1 MISGKLRRNI
11 SYLLIYGAFLG
22 IPAGCV
28 PFDKIY
34 SHEFDSGF
42 FTLKT
47 PEIKAE
53 RVYLDLKGDSVAV
66 YPIARENT
74 IILPDANV
82 TNGIKISSVKPGTF
96 LYNSTFMKSSL
107 DFDLSTVLV
116 KFRPARENVAS
127 QLNANVN
134 GVLYAGFRKDY
145 FKLKTNIS
153 PMNELHSFVRH
164 TGFDFGVF
172 AGFGITPV
180 NPTVTKNR
188 TMQEY
193 DGIVFQ
199 KGISVFGTFENL
211 SVGLALGFDNLLS
224 RDRRI
229 WIYNQ
234 NPWIGLVL
242 GIANF

>member
-1 MISGKLRRNI
+1 MIFNKPTGRFL
-11 SYLLIYGAFLG
+11 YLIAYGSFLV
-22 IPAGCV
+22 IPQSCA

-53 RVYLDLKGDSVAV
+53 RIYLDLKGDSVVV
-66 YPIARENT
+66 YPIAREDK
-74 IILPDANV
+74 IILPDGSV
-82 TNGIKISSVKPGTF
+82 SNGIKISSVRPGTF
-96 LYNSTFMKSSL
+96 LYNSTFVKSSI
-107 DFDLSTVLV
+107 DIDLSTVLV
-116 KFRPARENVAS
+116 KFRQAREDVAS

-134 GVLYAGFRKDY
+134 GVLYAGLRKDF

-153 PMNELHSFVRH
+153 RINELHSFVRH
-164 TGFDFGVF
+164 TGFDFGFF

-180 NPTVTKNR
+180 NPTVTISR
-188 TMQEY
+188 TIQEY

-224 RDRRI
+224 PDRRI

-234 NPWIGLVL
+234 KPWIGLVL